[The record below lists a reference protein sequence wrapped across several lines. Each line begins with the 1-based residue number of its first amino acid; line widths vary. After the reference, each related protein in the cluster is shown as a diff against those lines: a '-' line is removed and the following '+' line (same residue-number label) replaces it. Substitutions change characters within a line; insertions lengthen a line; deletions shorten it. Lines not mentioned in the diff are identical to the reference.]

1 MADMVIELSDGS
13 EVRLHEVWNCCDGI
27 HDSGSMIE
35 VYNNE
40 DDSFVGSFLGI
51 KIHVLYLQMVIGR
64 HFLHLRI
71 PVCRYCCD
79 EVFLGTLHMKKI
91 VKLIRREDE

>member
-35 VYNNE
+35 VQNNE
-40 DDSFVGSFLGI
+40 DDSLMDSFLGS
-51 KIHVLYLQMVIGR
+51 L
-64 HFLHLRI
+64 
-71 PVCRYCCD
+71 PDTND
-79 EVFLGTLHMKKI
+79 EDFDMDYF
-91 VKLIRREDE
+91 VKWMEANL

>member
-40 DDSFVGSFLGI
+40 DDSFMDSFLGSLPDADDEDFDMDYFI
-51 KIHVLYLQMVIGR
+51 KWVEANL
-64 HFLHLRI
+64 
-71 PVCRYCCD
+71 
-79 EVFLGTLHMKKI
+79 
-91 VKLIRREDE
+91 

>member
-40 DDSFVGSFLGI
+40 DDSFMGAFLGS
-51 KIHVLYLQMVIGR
+51 L
-64 HFLHLRI
+64 
-71 PVCRYCCD
+71 PDADD
-79 EVFLGTLHMKKI
+79 EDFDMDYF
-91 VKLIRREDE
+91 VKWVEANL

>member
-13 EVRLHEVWNCCDGI
+13 EVRLHAVWNCCDGI

-40 DDSFVGSFLGI
+40 DDSFMGAFLGS
-51 KIHVLYLQMVIGR
+51 L
-64 HFLHLRI
+64 
-71 PVCRYCCD
+71 PDADD
-79 EVFLGTLHMKKI
+79 EDFDFDMDDFVEWLETNL
-91 VKLIRREDE
+91 

>member
-1 MADMVIELSDGS
+1 MADMVIKLSDGS

-40 DDSFVGSFLGI
+40 DDSFIGSFLGS
-51 KIHVLYLQMVIGR
+51 LPDTNDDDFDMDY
-64 HFLHLRI
+64 F
-71 PVCRYCCD
+71 
-79 EVFLGTLHMKKI
+79 
-91 VKLIRREDE
+91 VKWVEANL

>member
-40 DDSFVGSFLGI
+40 DDSFIGSFLGS
-51 KIHVLYLQMVIGR
+51 L
-64 HFLHLRI
+64 
-71 PVCRYCCD
+71 PDADD
-79 EVFLGTLHMKKI
+79 EDFDMDYF
-91 VKLIRREDE
+91 VKLVEVNL

>member
-40 DDSFVGSFLGI
+40 DDSFMSAFLGS
-51 KIHVLYLQMVIGR
+51 L
-64 HFLHLRI
+64 
-71 PVCRYCCD
+71 PDTDD
-79 EVFLGTLHMKKI
+79 EDFDMDDFVEWLEANL
-91 VKLIRREDE
+91 

>member
-13 EVRLHEVWNCCDGI
+13 EVRLHEVWDCCDGI

-40 DDSFVGSFLGI
+40 DDSFIGSFLGS
-51 KIHVLYLQMVIGR
+51 LPDTNDGDFDMNY
-64 HFLHLRI
+64 F
-71 PVCRYCCD
+71 
-79 EVFLGTLHMKKI
+79 
-91 VKLIRREDE
+91 VKWVEANL

>member
-40 DDSFVGSFLGI
+40 DDSFMDSFLGS
-51 KIHVLYLQMVIGR
+51 L
-64 HFLHLRI
+64 
-71 PVCRYCCD
+71 PDTND
-79 EVFLGTLHMKKI
+79 EDYDIDYFVNWVEENL
-91 VKLIRREDE
+91 

>member
-35 VYNNE
+35 VYNND
-40 DDSFVGSFLGI
+40 DDSFMDSFLGSLPDTNDEDFDMDYFI
-51 KIHVLYLQMVIGR
+51 KWVEANL
-64 HFLHLRI
+64 
-71 PVCRYCCD
+71 
-79 EVFLGTLHMKKI
+79 
-91 VKLIRREDE
+91 

>member
-40 DDSFVGSFLGI
+40 DDSFIGSFLGSLPDI
-51 KIHVLYLQMVIGR
+51 N
-64 HFLHLRI
+64 
-71 PVCRYCCD
+71 D
-79 EVFLGTLHMKKI
+79 EDFDMDYF
-91 VKLIRREDE
+91 VKWVEVNL

>member
-35 VYNNE
+35 V
-40 DDSFVGSFLGI
+40 
-51 KIHVLYLQMVIGR
+51 
-64 HFLHLRI
+64 
-71 PVCRYCCD
+71 
-79 EVFLGTLHMKKI
+79 
-91 VKLIRREDE
+91 

>member
-1 MADMVIELSDGS
+1 MADMIIELSDGS

-40 DDSFVGSFLGI
+40 DDSFMDSFLGSLPDTNDDDFDMDYFI
-51 KIHVLYLQMVIGR
+51 KWVEANL
-64 HFLHLRI
+64 
-71 PVCRYCCD
+71 
-79 EVFLGTLHMKKI
+79 
-91 VKLIRREDE
+91 

>member
-40 DDSFVGSFLGI
+40 DDSFIGSFLGSLPDADDEDFDMDYFV
-51 KIHVLYLQMVIGR
+51 KWVEENLQKVN
-64 HFLHLRI
+64 
-71 PVCRYCCD
+71 
-79 EVFLGTLHMKKI
+79 
-91 VKLIRREDE
+91 

>member
-40 DDSFVGSFLGI
+40 DDSFIGSFLGS
-51 KIHVLYLQMVIGR
+51 L
-64 HFLHLRI
+64 
-71 PVCRYCCD
+71 PDADD
-79 EVFLGTLHMKKI
+79 EDFDMNYF
-91 VKLIRREDE
+91 VKWVEENL

>member
-1 MADMVIELSDGS
+1 MADMVIKLSDGS

-40 DDSFVGSFLGI
+40 DDSFMDSFLGS
-51 KIHVLYLQMVIGR
+51 LPDADDEDFDMDYL
-64 HFLHLRI
+64 
-71 PVCRYCCD
+71 
-79 EVFLGTLHMKKI
+79 
-91 VKLIRREDE
+91 VKWVEANL

>member
-40 DDSFVGSFLGI
+40 DDSFMGSFLGSLPDI
-51 KIHVLYLQMVIGR
+51 N
-64 HFLHLRI
+64 
-71 PVCRYCCD
+71 D
-79 EVFLGTLHMKKI
+79 EDFNMDYF
-91 VKLIRREDE
+91 VKCVEENL

>member
-40 DDSFVGSFLGI
+40 EDSFMDSFLGS
-51 KIHVLYLQMVIGR
+51 LQDTN
-64 HFLHLRI
+64 
-71 PVCRYCCD
+71 D
-79 EVFLGTLHMKKI
+79 EDFDMDYF
-91 VKLIRREDE
+91 VKWVEANL

>member
-1 MADMVIELSDGS
+1 MADMVIKLSDGS

-40 DDSFVGSFLGI
+40 DDSFMGAFLGS
-51 KIHVLYLQMVIGR
+51 L
-64 HFLHLRI
+64 
-71 PVCRYCCD
+71 PDADD
-79 EVFLGTLHMKKI
+79 EDFDFDMDDFVEWLEANL
-91 VKLIRREDE
+91 

>member
-40 DDSFVGSFLGI
+40 DDSFMDSFLGS
-51 KIHVLYLQMVIGR
+51 L
-64 HFLHLRI
+64 
-71 PVCRYCCD
+71 PDTND
-79 EVFLGTLHMKKI
+79 EDFDMDYF
-91 VKLIRREDE
+91 VKWVEENL

>member
-27 HDSGSMIE
+27 HDSGSTIE

-40 DDSFVGSFLGI
+40 DDSFMGAFLGS
-51 KIHVLYLQMVIGR
+51 L
-64 HFLHLRI
+64 
-71 PVCRYCCD
+71 PDADD
-79 EVFLGTLHMKKI
+79 EDFDFDMDDFVECLEEICKK
-91 VKLIRREDE
+91 